1 MRPLRRLALSPRA
14 KIHAPARL
22 AFALLTLATAA
33 QAQRRTAA
41 LRLAP
46 AAPPAAPEP
55 TVLPPSAGPTVSASP
70 PTLDAASLGLLTPPT
85 LAEPPLWPRLLSRLV
100 VDRAVRLALEHANLA
115 EFPTRSLATRA
126 RASAWMPQLSVRVT
140 RGLGLSAVSLQQGF
154 GSSDRASS
162 DDSFA
167 IDARLTLDLGRAVFA
182 PEEPHLLR
190 DEEQRNERR
199 RQLEREVVDV
209 LSALARATATP
220 RNNPGS
226 PSNGPSIETALLRA
240 RLEALTQC
248 SLESLLG
255 TSALLP

>member
-1 MRPLRRLALSPRA
+1 MRPLHRLAFGPRA
-14 KIHAPARL
+14 RAHTPARL

-46 AAPPAAPEP
+46 VPPPTAPEP
-55 TVLPPSAGPTVSASP
+55 SALPPSPGPTVSASP
-70 PTLDAASLGLLTPPT
+70 PTLDAPSLGLLTPPT

-100 VDRAVRLALEHANLA
+100 VDRAVRLALEHANLS

-154 GSSDRASS
+154 ASTDRASS

-167 IDARLTLDLGRAVFA
+167 VDARLTLDLGRAVFA

-209 LSALARATATP
+209 LSALARAMATP
-220 RNNPGS
+220 RNNPGTLQNS
-226 PSNGPSIETALLRA
+226 PSIEIALLRV

-248 SLESLLG
+248 SLDSLLG
-255 TSALLP
+255 ASSLSP